1 LTFFHR
7 DNIIK
12 DRCEKIEVLDV
23 GCGTSKMI
31 EEMYDQDGFKN
42 IYAIDL
48 SEVCIKQME
57 ARNSIPGKER
67 KELMFV

>member
-1 LTFFHR
+1 
-7 DNIIK
+7 
-12 DRCEKIEVLDV
+12 
-23 GCGTSKMI
+23 MI

-67 KELMFV
+67 KELMFI